1 VPDVT
6 TSTPEA
12 LWASRTLRHLRP
24 TAIAC
29 RGLRRRA
36 GGVAVLDGLDLIVP
50 VGARLLVA
58 SRVAASATMLLRIL
72 GGMARPDQGT
82 VRLAGLARADD
93 EAGGWARRVGYVG
106 PVPALPGW
114 MSGREALELSA
125 RLLGFDHEERPG
137 RIERAMIRAGL
148 SVTADLDRP
157 LRRAPMGHREL
168 VALAAALVADPE
180 ILVLDEPLRALD
192 PWERWRI
199 LGALEPRTTL
209 VVASR
214 NPAAEEGLVRQVA
227 LISQGRLAVH
237 APVTELTRRGLPLTL
252 GGLEQLAAAGE
263 VPSGV
268 TAALRGAATR
278 AEAR

>member
-1 VPDVT
+1 
-6 TSTPEA
+6 
-12 LWASRTLRHLRP
+12 
-24 TAIAC
+24 
-29 RGLRRRA
+29 
-36 GGVAVLDGLDLIVP
+36 
-50 VGARLLVA
+50 
-58 SRVAASATMLLRIL
+58 
-72 GGMARPDQGT
+72 
-82 VRLAGLARADD
+82 
-93 EAGGWARRVGYVG
+93 
-106 PVPALPGW
+106 
-114 MSGREALELSA
+114 
-125 RLLGFDHEERPG
+125 
-137 RIERAMIRAGL
+137 
-148 SVTADLDRP
+148 
-157 LRRAPMGHREL
+157 MGHRGL

-268 TAALRGAATR
+268 TAALRGAAAR